1 MRTLKLFFLIVVAL
15 LSLHVI
21 MVNIRL
27 YNIQTMVE
35 RMVDEERRE
44 NLKKVVEEDIAN
56 IVMVNLT
63 YYHPVAEQCDST
75 PLITAD
81 NSRIDLEKLKAGQI
95 KWCAISQDLKRKF
108 PFGSKINIDGVGEY
122 YVRDV
127 MNQRHRNR
135 IDILVYPGKTMR
147 LPKGKVHV
155 RKVS

>member
-56 IVMVNLT
+56 IVMVIR
-63 YYHPVAEQCDST
+63 E
-75 PLITAD
+75 
-81 NSRIDLEKLKAGQI
+81 
-95 KWCAISQDLKRKF
+95 
-108 PFGSKINIDGVGEY
+108 
-122 YVRDV
+122 
-127 MNQRHRNR
+127 
-135 IDILVYPGKTMR
+135 
-147 LPKGKVHV
+147 
-155 RKVS
+155 